1 MGAAGKPIVRKKD
14 QFTRAKAERLLS
26 HGADPTEA
34 RFVKHQN
41 KHVRAK
47 AEKMQAARAAH
58 ALETGAV
65 L

>member
-14 QFTRAKAERLLS
+14 QFTRAKAERLLA
-26 HGADPTEA
+26 HGADPTEE

-47 AEKMQAARAAH
+47 AARLAEARAAH

>member
-1 MGAAGKPIVRKKD
+1 MSAQKPVVRKKD
-14 QFTRAKAERLLS
+14 QFTRAKAEKLLAR
-26 HGADPTEA
+26 GADPTEV
-34 RFVKHQN
+34 RFTKHQN

-58 ALETGAV
+58 ALETGAA